1 MDFPSPSPDWFLF
14 DYGMVISVAPGEADW
29 ARLQR
34 VTGLDL
40 QHPDS
45 PYWRPRLDFDA
56 GILDAQAY
64 WSMVIGRPLPAGVVD
79 RLEQL
84 DAAQWSH
91 LNPTTVS
98 ALATLQSRN
107 QRLALLSNMPA
118 GMASRFSSEASWVE
132 YFNRLFFSGILG
144 MVKPERR
151 IFDFVLHELGARPE
165 QVLFVDDNL
174 ANIEAARSLG
184 LQTLH
189 YRPRMDLLGILVTG
203 RQ

>member
-1 MDFPSPSPDWFLF
+1 MDSPSPSPEWFLF
-14 DYGMVISVAPGEADW
+14 DYGMVISMAPDAADW
-29 ARLQR
+29 ARLER
-34 VTGLDL
+34 ATGVDL

-45 PYWRPRLDFDA
+45 PYWRSRADFDA
-56 GILDAQAY
+56 GRLDAKAY
-64 WSMVIGRPLPAGVVD
+64 WTTVIGRPLPAGLVN

-91 LNPTTVS
+91 LNQSTVS

-107 QRLALLSNMPA
+107 QQLALLSNMPS
-118 GMASRFSSEASWVE
+118 GMASRYSSEAGWVE

-151 IFDFVLHELGARPE
+151 IFDLVLRELGARPE

-174 ANIEAARSLG
+174 ANIEAARHLG
-184 LQTLH
+184 LQTLR
-189 YRPRMDLLGILVTG
+189 YRPRMDLSGILVTDC
-203 RQ
+203 R